1 MMKRCLS
8 LCLVVGLIVA
18 LAVPVSADEGNA
30 GGWIEFLETT
40 SVQTNGENWFTLN
53 GQTGSFT
60 LPLHTEKRLV
70 SVDMLIWHQTAE
82 RITKATVTTNG
93 TTATL
98 TVVHLGSGISRIYGD
113 IPNAYYD
120 EITVTLTHNTS
131 STVTYELLSFKATPL
146 AVLDYNADAQFY
158 YNYSFSPCPGLLE
171 VAAKGGDYENTW
183 EQFAVVVRDWEK
195 YDQIAIC
202 LSATYFPVNS
212 VRAVIG
218 ATGVPFEITYTTPI
232 TSGSTNTS
240 IAEGYYS
247 GYSADGLEEGTFEFA
262 NEEWS
267 IETYRT
273 KSLYFLTL
281 DLSGIDRN
289 TSDPLYVHFTG
300 ISNSNYGF
308 LIQCTGVTGS
318 VFLADTSS
326 VTWWRRFTSFM
337 GDRFT
342 ALANS
347 ISSGFSNVGTWI
359 GNQTAAL
366 KTELVG
372 IWQETEE
379 GFANLG
385 VWISNQTAALKTEL
399 IGIWG
404 EIEDGFTNVGSWFE
418 RYFGVKDQEPID
430 DLESSSD
437 SISDNTSQIHDF
449 EQSQQAVLDNN
460 FAQIQSAITFTNFA
474 AALVFVQKYTNMTF
488 NGISQY
494 AIIFTLPLFLGLFF
508 YLCSR
513 VPGITR
519 WKTPPPRSKGGGK
532 T

>member
-1 MMKRCLS
+1 MMKRFLS
-8 LCLVVGLIVA
+8 LFLVVALIAV
-18 LAVPVSADEGNA
+18 LAVPVSADEGNT

-40 SVQTNGENWFTLN
+40 SVQTNGENLFTLT

-82 RITKATVTTNG
+82 RITKATVAANG
-93 TTATL
+93 KTATL

-120 EITVTLTHNTS
+120 EITVNLTHNTDS
-131 STVTYELLSFKATPL
+131 NVTYELLSFKATPL
-146 AVLDYNADAQFY
+146 AVLDYNADAQYFY
-158 YNYSFSPCPGLLE
+158 DNSFSTCPGLIN
-171 VAAKGGDYENTW
+171 VAAKKDYYENTW
-183 EQFAVVVRDWEK
+183 EQFAVVVHDWEK

-247 GYSADGLEEGTFEFA
+247 GYSAEGLEEGTFEFA

-289 TSDPLYVHFTG
+289 TSEPLYVFFTG
-300 ISNSNYGF
+300 ISNRYYGF

-318 VFLADTSS
+318 VFFADTSS
-326 VTWWRRFTSFM
+326 VTWWQRFTSFM

-359 GNQTAAL
+359 
-366 KTELVG
+366 
-372 IWQETEE
+372 
-379 GFANLG
+379 
-385 VWISNQTAALKTEL
+385 SNQTAALKTQL
-399 IGIWG
+399 SGIWG

-430 DLESSSD
+430 DLESSSG
-437 SISDNTSQIHDF
+437 SISENTSQIHDF

-513 VPGITR
+513 IPGITR
-519 WKTPPPRSKGGGK
+519 WKSPPPRSKGGGK
-532 T
+532 P